1 MGVRRNYNKCWKL
14 LWSEVHILFHVM
26 KNRIGKATM
35 AEKEKD
41 VQTLTRNSQQK
52 KARRSTFPGES
63 WVEVYNGNAI
73 ESRAT
78 PWRSMENVIMQ
89 Q

>member
-41 VQTLTRNSQQK
+41 VQTLTRNS
-52 KARRSTFPGES
+52 
-63 WVEVYNGNAI
+63 
-73 ESRAT
+73 
-78 PWRSMENVIMQ
+78 
-89 Q
+89 